1 MVKIKIG
8 WLWGWILKPQF
19 VFTPYLY
26 LLRRNFC
33 MSLLGVVETF
43 MRNWMEKDHQDHL
56 YGQFSIQFSFC
67 MPKKKVL
74 IGFP

>member
-1 MVKIKIG
+1 
-8 WLWGWILKPQF
+8 
-19 VFTPYLY
+19 
-26 LLRRNFC
+26 
-33 MSLLGVVETF
+33 MSLPGVVETF
-43 MRNWMEKDHQDHL
+43 MRNWMEKDQRIAGFSYYATQLFELNSKIRAHL